1 MSEQLVS
8 GVCDPCFQAVGD
20 VFKHSLQTK
29 FEVGASLAIEY
40 RGEMLVDL
48 WGGYKDA
55 ARTQRWQQDTIVN
68 VWSVTKGVAAICAAR
83 LIEQGKLDLEQ
94 KVAHYWPEYGCH
106 GKQNTTVMDILCHRA
121 GMFGFAD
128 TIPADQWKNWDLFT
142 QKLANQAPF
151 VTPGSLQGY
160 HAITFGWLVG
170 ELIRRVDG
178 RSVGTYFKQELAQP
192 LSLDFSIGLMEEEFS
207 RCADSLLLDS
217 LPSIPQLQLL
227 KYVPSFLLPS
237 LLKDIKGAIVADH
250 NSVAFDASVF
260 EDTSFVNQ
268 AEWRQAEIPAANG
281 HGVATSLAKLYGI
294 LSAGGSRDGFTVLKP
309 DTIELMRTVHSSG
322 PDMVLFGFPYHFGL
336 GQMVNAPMGPITNKR
351 NMFGH
356 TGIGGAVAFAD
367 VDKQLGFSFF
377 SNQQHSAQDMYKTA
391 NALSKALYQLV

>member
-8 GVCDPCFQAVGD
+8 GYCDPCFQAVGD
-20 VFKHSLQTK
+20 VFKQSLQSK

-40 RGEMLVDL
+40 RGEMLVNM
-48 WGGYKDA
+48 WGGYQDA
-55 ARTQRWQQDTIVN
+55 ARSKVWLEDTIVN

-106 GKQNTTVMDILCHRA
+106 GKQNTTVMDVLCHRA

-128 TIPADQWKNWDLFT
+128 VIPTDQWRNWHLFT
-142 QKLANQAPF
+142 EMLANQKPF
-151 VTPGSLQGY
+151 VSPGSLQGY

-178 RSVGTYFKQELAQP
+178 RSVGTYFKEEFAQP
-192 LSLDFSIGLMEEEFS
+192 LNLDFSIGLSEEHFS
-207 RCADSLLLDS
+207 RCADTLLLDS

-227 KYVPSFLLPS
+227 RYIPGFLLPS
-237 LLKDIKGAIVADH
+237 LLKDIKSAIAVGYND
-250 NSVAFDASVF
+250 VAFDVSVF

-268 AEWRQAEIPAANG
+268 AEWRAAEIPAANG
-281 HGVATSLAKLYGI
+281 HGVAASLAKLYGI
-294 LSAGGSRDGFTVLKP
+294 LSAGGSRDGLSVLKP
-309 DTIELMRTVHSSG
+309 ETIELMRATYSSG
-322 PDMVLFGFPYHFGL
+322 PDMVLFGLPYHFGL
-336 GQMVNAPMGPITNKR
+336 GQMVNAPMTPITNKR
-351 NMFGH
+351 KMFGH

-377 SNQQHSAQDMYKTA
+377 SNQQHAAQDMYKTA
-391 NALSKALYQLV
+391 NALSKALYQLI

>member
-8 GVCDPCFQAVGD
+8 GYCDPCFQAVGD
-20 VFKHSLQTK
+20 VFKQSLQSK

-40 RGEMLVDL
+40 RGEMLVNM
-48 WGGYKDA
+48 WGGYQDA
-55 ARTQRWQQDTIVN
+55 ARSKVWLEDTIVN

-106 GKQNTTVMDILCHRA
+106 GKQNTTVMDVLCHRA

-128 TIPADQWKNWDLFT
+128 VIPTDQWRNWHLFT
-142 QKLANQAPF
+142 EMLANQKPF
-151 VTPGSLQGY
+151 VSPGSLQGY

-178 RSVGTYFKQELAQP
+178 RSVGTYFKEEFAQP
-192 LSLDFSIGLMEEEFS
+192 LNLDFSIGLSEEHFS
-207 RCADSLLLDS
+207 RCADTLLLDS

-227 KYVPSFLLPS
+227 RYIPGFLLPS
-237 LLKDIKGAIVADH
+237 LLKDIKSAIAAGYND
-250 NSVAFDASVF
+250 VAFDVSVF

-268 AEWRQAEIPAANG
+268 AEWRAAEIPAANG
-281 HGVATSLAKLYGI
+281 HGVAASLAKLYGI
-294 LSAGGSRDGFTVLKP
+294 LSAGGSRDGLSVLKP
-309 DTIELMRTVHSSG
+309 ETIELMRATYSSG

-336 GQMVNAPMGPITNKR
+336 GQMVNAPMTPITNKR
-351 NMFGH
+351 KMFGH

-377 SNQQHSAQDMYKTA
+377 SNQQHAAQDMYKTA
-391 NALSKALYQLV
+391 NALSKALYQLI